1 MTPWTRL
8 AVLGLLVGA
17 LTACA
22 GAEADRAQ
30 QQSAR
35 SHYDI
40 GLGALAENNLPKA
53 ISELQIAAKEG
64 PQNPRNHYALGNAYL
79 RNRQFDEA
87 IASLRQ
93 AVEMNPRLSD
103 AYSDL
108 GAAYVQKQQ
117 WDLAIDAFRKAL
129 ANPQYANPERAYLN
143 LGIIYY
149 VRGQHDR
156 AAEEF
161 SKLLDLFPQS
171 ADGHFFLGRT
181 LLAQNKLA
189 EAREQ
194 LGQAIK
200 LEAGV
205 PIYHL
210 ELGVALLRSGQRDA
224 ARQSFRRALDL
235 NPLGP
240 EAEQARQYLRQLN

>member
-8 AVLGLLVGA
+8 VGLGLLVGVVA
-17 LTACA
+17 ACA
-22 GAEADRAQ
+22 GPEAEIARQ
-30 QQSAR
+30 ESAR
-35 SHYDI
+35 THYDI
-40 GLGALAENNLPKA
+40 GLGALAEDNLPKA
-53 ISELQIAAKEG
+53 ISELQLAVKED
-64 PQNPRNHYALGNAYL
+64 PRTPRNHYALGNAYL
-79 RNRQFDEA
+79 RNRQIDEA

-93 AVEMNPRLSD
+93 AVGMNPRLSD

-117 WDLAIDAFRKAL
+117 WDLAIDAYRRAL
-129 ANPQYANPERAYLN
+129 ANPQYPNPERAYLN
-143 LGIIYY
+143 LGNIYY
-149 VRGQHDR
+149 VLGQYDN
-156 AAEEF
+156 AANEF
-161 SKLLDLFPQS
+161 GKLLDLFPQS

-181 LLAQNKLA
+181 RLAQGNLP

-194 LGQAIK
+194 LGQAVKMEGGI
-200 LEAGV
+200 

-235 NPLGP
+235 NPVSP
-240 EAEQARQYLRQLN
+240 EAEQARQYLRELN

>member
-1 MTPWTRL
+1 MTPRRR
-8 AVLGLLVGA
+8 AIALGLLMGIW
-17 LTACA
+17 TACA
-22 GAEADRAQ
+22 GPESEVARQE
-30 QQSAR
+30 SAR
-35 SHYDI
+35 THYDV
-40 GLGALAENNLPKA
+40 GLGALADNNLTKA
-53 ISELQIAAKEG
+53 ISELQLAVKDD
-64 PQNPRNHYALGNAYL
+64 PRNARNYYALGNAYL

-87 IASLRQ
+87 IASLKQ

-117 WDLAIDAFRKAL
+117 WDLAVDAFRKAL
-129 ANPQYANPERAYLN
+129 ANPQYMFPERAYLN

-149 VRGQHDR
+149 VRGQYDS

-161 SKLLDLFPQS
+161 GKLLDLMPQS

-181 LLAQNKLA
+181 RLAQNKLVD
-189 EAREQ
+189 ARDQ
-194 LGQAIK
+194 LEQAIK
-200 LEAGV
+200 IEGGI

-224 ARQSFRRALDL
+224 ARQSFRRAMEL
-235 NPLGP
+235 NPVGP

>member
-8 AVLGLLVGA
+8 VGLGLLVGA
-17 LTACA
+17 LTACT
-22 GAEADRAQ
+22 GPEAEVARQ
-30 QQSAR
+30 ESAR
-35 SHYDI
+35 THYDI
-40 GLGALAENNLPKA
+40 GLGALAEDNLAKA
-53 ISELQIAAKEG
+53 ISELQLAVKED
-64 PQNPRNHYALGNAYL
+64 PQNPRNHYALGDEYL
-79 RNRQFDEA
+79 RNRQIDDA
-87 IASLRQ
+87 IASLRR
-93 AVEMNPRLSD
+93 AVELNPRLSD

-117 WDLAIDAFRKAL
+117 WDLAIDAFRRAL
-129 ANPQYANPERAYLN
+129 ANPQYPYPERAYLN

-149 VRGQHDR
+149 VRGQYDA

-161 SKLLDLFPQS
+161 GKLLDLFPQS

-181 LLAQNKLA
+181 LLAQNKLP

-194 LGQAIK
+194 LEQAIK
-200 LEAGV
+200 IEGGI

-235 NPLGP
+235 NPVGP
-240 EAEQARQYLRQLN
+240 DAEQARQYLRQMN